1 MASEFADRIATFL
14 TSLTIDEPLAP
25 GFEVLDPYRDP
36 EVRKVVDR
44 FVRMAYAGDHPRT
57 AIWGINPGRFGAG
70 VTGLSFTDPF
80 VLTEVLGFDTS
91 ITGRR
96 EISAEFIWKVVDAY
110 GGPAAFFRDFYLS
123 ALSPLGYIREGRNV
137 NFYDDADFL
146 NRIQPQ
152 ILSWIK
158 LQQGAGL
165 QADRCVVLGTGRLR
179 EVMEQ
184 RLRPHLDYTTVE
196 YLEHPRFIMQYRR
209 RQMEEYVD
217 KYVQTLLR
225 IRS

>member
-14 TSLTIDEPLAP
+14 TSLTIDEPLP
-25 GFEVLDPYRDP
+25 EDFEVLDPYRDP
-36 EVRKVVDR
+36 EVRRVVNLFAR
-44 FVRMAYAGDHPRT
+44 SAYAGEQTRT

-70 VTGLSFTDPF
+70 VTGLSFTDPY
-80 VLTEVLGFDTS
+80 VLTEVLGFETS
-91 ITGRR
+91 ISGRR
-96 EISAEFIWKVVDAY
+96 EISAEFIWNVVDAY
-110 GGPAAFFRDFYLS
+110 GGPTAFFRDFYLS
-123 ALSPLGYIREGRNV
+123 ALSPLGYVRGGRNV
-137 NFYDDADFL
+137 NFYDDPDFL
-146 NRIQPQ
+146 DRISPQ
-152 ILSWIK
+152 ILSWVRQ
-158 LQQGAGL
+158 QQGAGL